1 MKILKMIIKKV
12 SVKWIALSVLGVAL
26 FLLAHKLATVERS
39 YNAMGGEMFMLL
51 IPFFVWYVQDCKKQ
65 LKEDKNGKVQNHK
78 QR

>member
-1 MKILKMIIKKV
+1 MKILKMLIKKV
-12 SVKWIALSVLGVAL
+12 PVKWIALSVLGIVL

-51 IPFFVWYVQDCKKQ
+51 IPFFVWVAQDFKKFF
-65 LKEDKNGKVQNHK
+65 KEDENGKAQNRK